1 MKNCLKVAVVAAVVL
16 LGSASSAFAWHLGG
30 YVRCDANGN
39 GVVDDGD
46 LPLAGV
52 TVTVRG
58 TNVTFESVGAT
69 GADGKFQIR
78 VLDVPA
84 SYTITIDGPNGATV
98 LSPLPH
104 PYPISTT
111 DALPVPNY
119 VTFLVSSEACRQQA
133 CWLTGGG
140 AKFSQ
145 ILGLM
150 AAEKGPQHSFG
161 GNVNPSCSPESGDGG
176 NWNHVAHDL
185 KLHFQGKAIKVIRCG
200 NVADEIPPGSTSP
213 VTPYNF
219 IEYEGVGTLTG
230 IKGSKVDYGVVT
242 FRARAEDRNEP
253 GSSGNT
259 DGTLID
265 RYFIEVRDGG
275 GVVRLLVD
283 NGAGA
288 PVPITHGNLQLHISS
303 CEVQ

>member
-1 MKNCLKVAVVAAVVL
+1 MRNLVKAAVVAAVVL
-16 LGSASSAFAWHLGG
+16 LGGASEAFAWHLGG
-30 YVRCDANGN
+30 YVRCDANLN

-52 TVTVRG
+52 TITVRG
-58 TNVTFESVGAT
+58 TNVVFEATGAS
-69 GADGKFQIR
+69 GADGKFQVK
-78 VLDVPA
+78 VLDKPA
-84 SYTITIDGPNGATV
+84 SYTITIEVGGTII
-98 LSPLPH
+98 SPLPH
-104 PYPISTT
+104 PYPTQTT
-111 DALPVPNY
+111 DAVPVPDY
-119 VTFLVSSEACRQQA
+119 PTFLVDGAFCTQQAGA

-140 AKFSQ
+140 AKFSE
-145 ILGLM
+145 ILGLL

-185 KLHFQGKAIKVIRCG
+185 RLHFQGKAIRVIRCG
-200 NVADEIPPGSTSP
+200 NVPDEIPPGSTSP

-219 IEYEGVGTLTG
+219 IEFEGVGTLTG
-230 IKGSKVDYGVVT
+230 IKGSRADYGVVT

-265 RYFIEVRDGG
+265 RYFLEVRDGG
-275 GVVRLLVD
+275 GTVRLLVD

-288 PVPITHGNLQLHISS
+288 PVAITHGNLQLHISS
-303 CEVQ
+303 CTQ